1 MVALSKTAYD
11 LGFLQSEFK
20 DVRFELFSCDQ
31 LQFINCI
38 VCWFGSS
45 GEMAASWKAI
55 QSIVSLKFKP
65 GAKFSRW
72 NIYLVML
79 CPDRLDIREK
89 YVIENDRY
97 AARKVV
103 LDNQG
108 EHPTI
113 EMVEKLINVELL
125 GADLKLQETL
135 PKFQAGIKLS
145 IASLIKNAPVD
156 TTSKSKEKRGEIVNK
171 LIEYYRRDENKES

>member
-1 MVALSKTAYD
+1 MVALSKTAHD
-11 LGFLQSEFK
+11 LGFLKSEFK
-20 DVRFELFSCDQ
+20 EVEFELYSCDQ

-45 GEMAASWKAI
+45 EEMVASWKAI
-55 QSIVSLKFKP
+55 QSIVSVKFKP
-65 GAKFSRW
+65 EAKFSRW

-79 CPDRLDIREK
+79 CPDRLEVREK

-108 EHPTI
+108 ERPTI
-113 EMVEKLINVELL
+113 ESIEKLINVELL
-125 GADLKLQETL
+125 GANLKLQKTL
-135 PKFQAGIKLS
+135 PKLQAGVKLS
-145 IASLIKNAPVD
+145 IASLIKNAPID
-156 TTSKSKEKRGEIVNK
+156 ATSKSKEKRGEIVNK

>member
-1 MVALSKTAYD
+1 MVALSKTVHD
-11 LGFLQSEFK
+11 LEFLQSEFEN
-20 DVRFELFSCDQ
+20 VRFELFSCDQ

-45 GEMAASWKAI
+45 GEMAANWKAI

-65 GAKFSRW
+65 GARFSRW

-103 LDNQG
+103 LDSQG
-108 EHPTI
+108 DQPTI
-113 EMVEKLINVELL
+113 ERVERLVNVELF

-135 PKFQAGIKLS
+135 PKVQAGIKLS
-145 IASLIKNAPVD
+145 IASLIKNAPID
-156 TTSKSKEKRGEIVNK
+156 STSESKKKRGEIVKK
-171 LIEYYRRDENKES
+171 LIEYYRRNENKES